1 MTSEVPEIKLAK
13 LRVTALIEKIHC
25 WSFIVLVNLYC
36 SLMKRNSVTIKSNLF
51 MLLSTGLQCLKETNQ
66 VDEFFVLFVKL
77 YFSSTFNYVQLNYNF
92 PDINV
97 CSLHSALHF
106 RLPRVSSRTHPKNST
121 NVVKKKVVRSWK
133 GAPKKVP
140 LTVKKNLEVESK
152 KRKKIYDFRRTSTWN
167 GKISDFCVYSRT
179 YWRTT

>member
-13 LRVTALIEKIHC
+13 LRVIALIEKIHC
-25 WSFIVLVNLYC
+25 CTFIVLVNLYC
-36 SLMKRNSVTIKSNLF
+36 SLMKRNSVTTKSNLYIYVIKYWF
-51 MLLSTGLQCLKETNQ
+51 TMFKKENQ

-106 RLPRVSSRTHPKNST
+106 RLPCVSSRTHPKNST
-121 NVVKKKVVRSWK
+121 NVVKKRLCDLER
-133 GAPKKVP
+133 ARPKKFP
-140 LTVKKNLEVESK
+140 
-152 KRKKIYDFRRTSTWN
+152 
-167 GKISDFCVYSRT
+167 
-179 YWRTT
+179 

>member
-13 LRVTALIEKIHC
+13 LRVTALIEKMHC

-36 SLMKRNSVTIKSNLF
+36 SLMKRNSVTTKSNLF
-51 MLLSTGLQCLKETNQ
+51 MLLSTGLQCLNKKNQ

-106 RLPRVSSRTHPKNST
+106 RLPCVSSRTHPKNST
-121 NVVKKKVVRSWK
+121 NVVKKGCAILK
-133 GAPKKVP
+133 GRAQKSSINRQEKLGGRVQK
-140 LTVKKNLEVESK
+140 T
-152 KRKKIYDFRRTSTWN
+152 
-167 GKISDFCVYSRT
+167 
-179 YWRTT
+179 